1 MPDIKDQLDAVIC
14 AVIPCFIINAVV
26 EGPDFPP
33 HHIAALIPTLRPE
46 PAGTTSG
53 TWQIK
58 RQFNNPVCGPIRAPG
73 LSFENNTDGENP
85 FIAGSGNAS
94 IRALTVGQLID
105 HSGSST
111 PSRTRKAAV
120 QLS

>member
-1 MPDIKDQLDAVIC
+1 MPDIKDQHDAIPR

-26 EGPDFPP
+26 DGPDFPP
-33 HHIAALIPTLRPE
+33 HPIAALIPTLRPE

-85 FIAGSGNAS
+85 VIAVSCNVS
-94 IRALTVGQLID
+94 IRALVMGQLVD
-105 HSGSST
+105 HPGSST
-111 PSRTRKAAV
+111 PSRARKTAV